1 MERLENAIALVRRR
15 LGAVTAT
22 QKLLIGSIAVIAAMA
37 LFLVTQYAGKPAL
50 VELLPGVAP
59 AEQARAFSILRASNI
74 AAKDEGGKIMVK
86 PGTEGQALAMLQEEG
101 QLPDDTSLL
110 FRNLIEKQSW
120 QNSRTQNEQ
129 MFQIALQNEL
139 GRVISNFR
147 GIKHATV
154 LIDAPQAVGLG
165 AAVRK
170 PTASV
175 TVFMEGGTA
184 IDQPAVD
191 AIASLVSGAKSGLL
205 VDNVRVID
213 GSTGRQRTPT
223 SSDQVLPTQYREAAS
238 VAEERKRNQILE
250 LVSYIPGVVVA
261 VTAEVDITRRDWQST
276 MYTSPDEGGT
286 VSLLAS
292 ETKNSVTDSTAGGSA
307 EPGIRSNQGQD
318 ISRGGA
324 SSGQKSE
331 QKDTETKME
340 NKVGSKT
347 ERVVDPRG
355 MATRMA
361 ASVNVPQGYVEALV
375 RRSKELASGA
385 PASGAAA
392 APITVTPA
400 EVKDKFTE
408 IESDIRA
415 SLLPHLKSGTVEG
428 EVRVSMVPVEVPMR
442 GVGDATQAGM
452 FGSGSD
458 GGILALGSGLVEKG
472 VLGVLALAAV
482 GMMVMMVKKS
492 AKPIRL
498 PSPQEV
504 VGVPPT
510 LETGASVVGEADEME
525 TAMAGIEIEEDSVRV
540 QKMLEQLGEI
550 VQTDPAGTSRV
561 LNRWLQADQ

>member
-1 MERLENAIALVRRR
+1 MERLENAVALVRKQ
-15 LGAVTAT
+15 LGALNAT
-22 QKLLIGSIAVIAAMA
+22 QKLLIGSVAVIAAMA
-37 LFLVTQYAGKPAL
+37 LFLVTQYAGKPSL

-59 AEQARAFSILRASNI
+59 AEQARASTILRAANV
-74 AAKDEGGKIMVK
+74 AVKDVDGRVMIQPGG
-86 PGTEGQALAMLQEEG
+86 ERRALALLQEEG
-101 QLPDDTSLL
+101 ELPDDTSLL

-139 GRVISNFR
+139 GRVISNFT
-147 GIKHATV
+147 GIDRATV

-165 AAVRK
+165 AGVRR

-175 TVFMEGGTA
+175 TVFTDGGKTL
-184 IDQPAVD
+184 DQGAVD
-191 AIASLVSGAKSGLL
+191 AIATLVSGAKSGLT

-223 SSDQVLPTQYREAAS
+223 SENDATPNQYRDSAAA
-238 VAEERKRNQILE
+238 AEGEKRRQILD
-250 LVSYIPGVVVA
+250 LLSYIPGVVVA
-261 VTAEVDITRRDWQST
+261 VTADIDNTRREWQEVK
-276 MYTSPDEGGT
+276 YASPDEGGT
-286 VSLLAS
+286 VSLLAR
-292 ETKNSVTDSTAGGSA
+292 ETKNSVTDSSGGGSA

-324 SSGQKSE
+324 SAGQKSE
-331 QKDTETKME
+331 QKDTDTEME

-347 ERVVDPRG
+347 ERVIDPRG
-355 MATRMA
+355 MPTRLA

-375 RRSKELASGA
+375 RRSKELAAGT
-385 PASGAAA
+385 PATGAAA
-392 APITVTPA
+392 APVTMTP
-400 EVKDKFTE
+400 EEIQDKF
-408 IESDIRA
+408 IEVSADIRA
-415 SLLPHLKSGTVEG
+415 SLLPHLKTLTTDG
-428 EVRVSMVPVEVPMR
+428 EVRVSMVPVEIT
-442 GVGDATQAGM
+442 GVGGGSTQAGM
-452 FGSGSD
+452 FGSGGD

-492 AKPIRL
+492 GRAVSL

-504 VGVPPT
+504 MGVPPT

-550 VQTDPAGTSRV
+550 VQSDPSGTTRV
-561 LNRWLQADQ
+561 LNRWLQAEQ

>member
-1 MERLENAIALVRRR
+1 MERLENAIALVRKQ
-15 LGAVTAT
+15 LGALNAT

-37 LFLVTQYAGKPAL
+37 LFLVTQYAGSPSL

-59 AEQARAFSILRASNI
+59 AEQARASTILRAANV
-74 AAKDEGGKIMVK
+74 AVKDMDGRVMVQ
-86 PGTEGQALAMLQEEG
+86 PGTERRALALLQEEG
-101 QLPDDTSLL
+101 ELPDDTSLL

-139 GRVISNFR
+139 GRVISNFT
-147 GIKHATV
+147 GIERATV
-154 LIDAPQAVGLG
+154 LIDAPQTVGLG
-165 AAVRK
+165 AGVRR

-175 TVFMEGGTA
+175 TVFTGGGRA
-184 IDQPAVD
+184 LDQGAVD
-191 AIASLVSGAKSGLL
+191 AIATLVSGAKSGLT

-223 SSDQVLPTQYREAAS
+223 SENDTTPHQYRDSAAA
-238 VAEERKRNQILE
+238 AEGEKRRQILD
-250 LVSYIPGVVVA
+250 LLSYIPGVVVA
-261 VTAEVDITRRDWQST
+261 VTADIDNTRREWQEVK
-276 MYTSPDEGGT
+276 YASPDEGGT
-286 VSLLAS
+286 VSLLAR
-292 ETKNSVTDSTAGGSA
+292 ETKNSVTDSSGGGSA

-324 SSGQKSE
+324 SGGQKSE
-331 QKDTETKME
+331 QKDTDTEME

-347 ERVVDPRG
+347 ERVIDPRG
-355 MATRMA
+355 MPTRMA
-361 ASVNVPQGYVEALV
+361 ASVNVPQGYVEALLK
-375 RRSKELASGA
+375 RSKELAAGT
-385 PASGAAA
+385 PAAGAAA
-392 APITVTPA
+392 APVTMTPD
-400 EVKDKFTE
+400 EIQDKFTE
-408 IESDIRA
+408 VSADIRA
-415 SLLPHLKSGTVEG
+415 SLLPHLKTPTAEG
-428 EVRVSMVPVEVPMR
+428 EVRVSMVPVEIA
-442 GVGDATQAGM
+442 GVGGGGATQAGM
-452 FGSGSD
+452 FGSGGD

-492 AKPIRL
+492 GRAVKL

-504 VGVPPT
+504 MGVPPT

-550 VQTDPAGTSRV
+550 VQSDPSGTTRV
-561 LNRWLQADQ
+561 LNRWLQSEQ